1 MAESIETEYRLIKHR
16 RRVSIIAAK
25 ARRFARD
32 GIKYRVYHKTTNSFR
47 PSTRQANEIID
58 ISGLNH
64 VITVDHR
71 RRRAAVEPNVSMGS
85 LVTATLK
92 HGLIPAVVPEF
103 LGITVGGAFS
113 GTALESSSFRYG
125 HFEKSVA
132 SLEVILG
139 NGNIVIASPVE
150 NSDLFSGLAGSCG
163 TLGIC
168 TIIEVKLV
176 PARRFVELNYLPVH
190 SAAQA
195 LNTIQSYTADTSP
208 ADFVDG
214 MMFGPNDGAIIAG
227 IMTDEKKQDMP
238 VVRFSRAH
246 DQWFALHVHE
256 SVPHVR
262 GTNCML
268 CTLSK
273 SRSVDKRGIV
283 TDLVP
288 IKDYLFRY
296 NRASFWMGIYGQ
308 NPATFNGLTRFLL
321 NPTVKAECIF
331 AGIHHSRQN
340 RIMFFQDIT
349 LPGNTAAAFLDW
361 VNDNLGIY
369 PLWICPVRVVPGNR
383 NRQHYHNMNV
393 NVRLWGPKTIRGP
406 DDIPDRDDPEA
417 FARFIRDNK
426 MIEQATRDLG
436 GTKVVYGNNY
446 YTEEEF
452 WRIYNKKFYD
462 DLRDKWGAAGLP
474 SLWDKLG
481 NPNPTY
487 EEQPSS
493 SKVVMKTLLKRD
505 YLLKKK

>member
-32 GIKYRVYHKTTNSFR
+32 GIKYRVYHKTTNSTR
-47 PSTRQANEIID
+47 PSTRQADEIID
-58 ISGLNH
+58 ISGLDH

-71 RRRAAVEPNVSMGS
+71 RRRAAVEPNVTMGS

-103 LGITVGGAFS
+103 PGITVGGAFS

-139 NGNIVIASPVE
+139 NGNIVTASPVE

-190 SAAQA
+190 SAAEA
-195 LNTIQSYTADTSP
+195 LNTIQPYTADTSP
-208 ADFVDG
+208 VDFVESI
-214 MMFGPNDGAIIAG
+214 MFGPNDGVIITG
-227 IMTDEKKQDMP
+227 TMTDEKKQGMP

-262 GTNCML
+262 DTNCIL
-268 CTLSK
+268 CTLSG
-273 SRSVDKRGIV
+273 SRSVDKTSTV

-288 IKDYLFRY
+288 TKDYLFRY
-296 NRASFWMGIYGQ
+296 DRASFWMGVYGQ
-308 NPATFNGLTRFLL
+308 NPDTFNNLTRFLL
-321 NPTVKAECIF
+321 NPTVKAECLF
-331 AGIHHSRQN
+331 ASIHHGRQN
-340 RIMFFQDIT
+340 RTMFFQDIT
-349 LPGNTAAAFLDW
+349 LPGNTSAAFLDW
-361 VNDNLGIY
+361 VNNNLGIY
-369 PLWICPVRVVPGNR
+369 PVWICPVRVIPDSR
-383 NRQHYHNMNV
+383 SHRRYHNINI
-393 NVRLWGPKTIRGP
+393 NVRLWGPKAIHGP
-406 DDIPDRDDPEA
+406 DDIPGRDGPEA
-417 FARFIRDNK
+417 FERFIRDNK

-436 GTKVVYGNNY
+436 GTKVVYGDSY

-452 WRIYNKKFYD
+452 WRIYDKEFYD
-462 DLRDKWGAAGLP
+462 ELRDKWGAAGLP
-474 SLWDKLG
+474 GLWDKLG

-487 EEQPSS
+487 KEQTSR
-493 SKVVMKTLLKRD
+493 SKAIIKVLLKRD
-505 YLLKKK
+505 YLLKK

>member
-1 MAESIETEYRLIKHR
+1 MAGPIETEYRLIKHR

-32 GIKYRVYHKTTNSFR
+32 GVKYRIYHKTTNSTR
-47 PSTRQANEIID
+47 PSTRQADEIID
-58 ISGLNH
+58 ISGLDH

-71 RRRAAVEPNVSMGS
+71 GRRAAVEPNVSMAT

-103 LGITVGGAFS
+103 PGITVGGAFS

-139 NGNIVIASPVE
+139 NGNIVTASTVE

-190 SAAQA
+190 SAAEA

-208 ADFVDG
+208 VDFVDG
-214 MMFGPNDGAIIAG
+214 IMFGLNDGAIITG
-227 IMTDEKKQDMP
+227 TMTDEKKQGMP

-246 DQWFALHVHE
+246 DQWFALHVHG

-262 GTNCML
+262 DTNCM
-268 CTLSK
+268 
-273 SRSVDKRGIV
+273 V
-283 TDLVP
+283 VP

-296 NRASFWMGIYGQ
+296 DRASFWMGVYGQ
-308 NPATFNGLTRFLL
+308 NPDTFNGLTRFLL
-321 NPTVKAECIF
+321 NPTVKAECLF

-340 RIMFFQDIT
+340 RTVFFQDIT
-349 LPGNTAAAFLDW
+349 LPGNTVAAFLDW
-361 VNDNLGIY
+361 VNNNLGIY
-369 PLWICPVRVVPGNR
+369 PLWICPVRVISDSR
-383 NRQHYHNMNV
+383 NRRRYHHMNV
-393 NVRLWGPKTIRGP
+393 NVRLWGPKTIHGP
-406 DDIPDRDDPEA
+406 DDNPRRDDPEA
-417 FARFIRDNK
+417 FERFIRDNK

-436 GTKVVYGNNY
+436 GTKVVYGDNY

-452 WRIYNKKFYD
+452 WRIYNKEFYD
-462 DLRDKWGAAGLP
+462 ELRDKWGAAGLP

-487 EEQPSS
+487 KEQPSR
-493 SKVVMKTLLKRD
+493 SKAVMSVLLKRD
-505 YLLKKK
+505 YLLEK